1 MTNWLMASSIYG
13 GDINSTFA
21 GRPWP
26 YRVYPNDKL
35 RSGDLVYLLF
45 GDMGVYAWGYITG
58 IESYNDPDLDREM
71 TKLLVSRPV
80 VQAGLVSA
88 REMKQTKEL
97 ARITEALDG
106 NFVALTLKQCNALN
120 GLIRLHGAEAPAD
133 VSEFEDE
140 IGPFGVRNTTS
151 LHAKL
156 RRAVEQYKTVTVL
169 FLDLDNF
176 KAVNDDFDHATGDQV
191 IREALDTVQGAIGS
205 GGELFHRS
213 GDEMI
218 VLLPN
223 QNTSDSYQVAERIRL
238 AIEHEKFSTVGS
250 GVVTATIGLVSYP
263 DEPAWD
269 QLVNQADQI
278 AMHGKK
284 RARNHVHTLT
294 SNQATM
300 DE

>member
-1 MTNWLMASSIYG
+1 
-13 GDINSTFA
+13 
-21 GRPWP
+21 
-26 YRVYPNDKL
+26 
-35 RSGDLVYLLF
+35 
-45 GDMGVYAWGYITG
+45 
-58 IESYNDPDLDREM
+58 
-71 TKLLVSRPV
+71 
-80 VQAGLVSA
+80 
-88 REMKQTKEL
+88 
-97 ARITEALDG
+97 
-106 NFVALTLKQCNALN
+106 
-120 GLIRLHGAEAPAD
+120 
-133 VSEFEDE
+133 
-140 IGPFGVRNTTS
+140 
-151 LHAKL
+151 
-156 RRAVEQYKTVTVL
+156 VEQYKIVTVL